1 MSNELSRT
9 RLATLG
15 SSRLPLG
22 SLSAASRLP
31 LHTSAALRKF
41 GKFRLLSATLG
52 SSRLLSAPLGNSRLL
67 SATLTA
73 TETDGSISDVSLS

>member
-22 SLSAASRLP
+22 LHSRVLSATPLGLLSATSRLP
-31 LHTSAALRKF
+31 L
-41 GKFRLLSATLG
+41 GY
-52 SSRLLSAPLGNSRLL
+52 SSRLPLGNSGLLSAPLGSSRQL
-67 SATLTA
+67 SATLGYSHRDRDRR
-73 TETDGSISDVSLS
+73 EH